1 MEVRVFGVRD
11 EFTDADIPAWQP
23 VPVSAFQP
31 TWPERFGYSPRFLEE
46 LIAFQPDITHT
57 HGIWVYTSIATNRY
71 SRRKQSPYLIS
82 THGMLDR
89 WAIQNSRF
97 KKAIAHFLYE
107 GAHLRGARCL
117 RALCEAEARAIR
129 ELRLSNDIAIIPNGV
144 DIPEIGNRK
153 SEIGNPPWEGLIE
166 PGQKVLLYL
175 GRMHPK
181 KGLANLIKAWAEL
194 KKNRNSEIGNQKS
207 DWVLA
212 IAGWDQGGHE
222 AELKSLAAELGL
234 SFSDVRSQKSEDSD
248 RISDLRPPTS
258 VVFLGPQFGDAKAA
272 CYHYSDAFIL
282 PSFSEGV
289 PMAVLEAWVNS
300 KPVLMTPQCNLP
312 EGFSS
317 SAALK
322 MEPTVESVTNGLN
335 EFWRMTD
342 AERTA
347 MGTRGYALAA
357 GRFVWPR
364 IAEQMKELYEWM
376 LGGGSRPACLADF

>member
-1 MEVRVFGVRD
+1 MSDRPIVEPHLGDV
-11 EFTDADIPAWQP
+11 PAEL
-23 VPVSAFQP
+23 VV
-31 TWPERFGYSPRFLEE
+31 EDLIVGEGEE
-46 LIAFQPDITHT
+46 AQ
-57 HGIWVYTSIATNRY
+57 
-71 SRRKQSPYLIS
+71 
-82 THGMLDR
+82 
-89 WAIQNSRF
+89 
-97 KKAIAHFLYE
+97 
-107 GAHLRGARCL
+107 
-117 RALCEAEARAIR
+117 
-129 ELRLSNDIAIIPNGV
+129 
-144 DIPEIGNRK
+144 
-153 SEIGNPPWEGLIE
+153 
-166 PGQKVLLYL
+166 PGQTAVVHYVGVGVASGEEFDASWNRGEPFSFPL
-175 GRMHPK
+175 GAGH
-181 KGLANLIKAWAEL
+181 
-194 KKNRNSEIGNQKS
+194 
-207 DWVLA
+207 V